1 MKKLAVYSCITG
13 AYDSF
18 PAHPSICADA
28 DYYLFVGKG
37 ELPAEVPAPW
47 KAIELDGS
55 FPDTI
60 TAARYAKL
68 HPHTLLSDYEYT
80 LWMDANVGVAS
91 PEFFGTVEE
100 KISAAVPV
108 SGIMHPA
115 CDCAYEEGV
124 RVVRAGRARPG
135 QVIRILRVLRR
146 NQFPHHFGMFETA
159 VLLRSNTDARVRSL
173 NILDQLNLNVVEAEI
188 PKESRWVIDY
198 EREKMNEIEARTM
211 ADDIKEVCR
220 QFNEDLPALE
230 KRLAIQYNSTKTPD
244 FADYPILKHIPEKDV
259 INKFQDIQPAEVMS
273 LYYILNSRFVQM
285 SLPKRYDEE
294 LSFVLNIKK
303 AIAERHSEPL
313 VYSDILIEDHLVKL
327 VEKILPKK

>member
-173 NILDQLNLNVVEAEI
+173 NDRWWALLSRYCRRDQLSFSYCLWKEGLNWDTLMPAGEDVRRNSLFI
-188 PKESRWVIDY
+188 YKGH
-198 EREKMNEIEARTM
+198 ERKCQHGNGFFYR
-211 ADDIKEVCR
+211 K
-220 QFNEDLPALE
+220 
-230 KRLAIQYNSTKTPD
+230 
-244 FADYPILKHIPEKDV
+244 
-259 INKFQDIQPAEVMS
+259 INGLRVA
-273 LYYILNSRFVQM
+273 
-285 SLPKRYDEE
+285 
-294 LSFVLNIKK
+294 
-303 AIAERHSEPL
+303 A
-313 VYSDILIEDHLVKL
+313 VKL
-327 VEKILPKK
+327 FAR